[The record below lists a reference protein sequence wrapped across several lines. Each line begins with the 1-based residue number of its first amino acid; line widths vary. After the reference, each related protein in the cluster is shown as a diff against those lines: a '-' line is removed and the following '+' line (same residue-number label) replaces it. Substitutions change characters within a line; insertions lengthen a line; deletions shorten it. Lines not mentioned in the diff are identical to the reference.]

1 MRQTVTV
8 MGYATGYG
16 FKVLDRFVGSLF
28 RTGFRSTV
36 VIIGRPSDKAAFVAL
51 KHQYPIFDLQL
62 AMIPADFQ
70 VRNITNLRFDLY
82 EKWLRRGTIKTDY
95 IMLSDVGDVMFQR
108 NPEEFELTADLYATA
123 EGGRADL
130 RIIKNC
136 QYNGGWAHRL
146 ALEIVAYQ
154 GDYSCV
160 IEKPILCAGTII
172 GRTGVIGRL
181 VRDLNMRIVEMLTTP
196 LPPDGIR
203 FVNKTGLDQILYNYV
218 VHFGRLEGVDTQ
230 ILTNDEPLVNTVQ
243 PERTQVTSE
252 GKVVDKYGNVYYIVH
267 QYNRLPMALRRLMS
281 VANAPFDFTI

>member
-1 MRQTVTV
+1 

-51 KHQYPIFDLQL
+51 KHQYPIYDLQL

-82 EKWLRRGTIKTDY
+82 EKWLRRGSIKTDY

-123 EGGRADL
+123 EGGHADL

-146 ALEIVAYQ
+146 ALENAAYQ
-154 GDYSCV
+154 GDYTCF
-160 IEKPILCAGTII
+160 IEKPILCA
-172 GRTGVIGRL
+172 
-181 VRDLNMRIVEMLTTP
+181 
-196 LPPDGIR
+196 
-203 FVNKTGLDQILYNYV
+203 LYNYV

-252 GKVVDKYGNVYYIVH
+252 GKVVDKHGNVYYIVH